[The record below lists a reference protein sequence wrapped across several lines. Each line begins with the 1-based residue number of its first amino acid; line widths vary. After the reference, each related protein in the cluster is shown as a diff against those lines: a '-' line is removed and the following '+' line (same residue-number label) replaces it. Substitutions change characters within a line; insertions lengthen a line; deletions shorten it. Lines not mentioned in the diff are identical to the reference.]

1 MAEKLWFS
9 QSIEGLFVRGLSKE
23 MTPALRARLEELGID
38 VSSIQPAYDN
48 DMVVKAIKLAGATLY
63 PQLQETEALRE
74 MGKIFMRGF
83 SGTLM
88 GGALVALMKVIG
100 PRRSLERM
108 ERNFRTGGNYVQ
120 SKFTSLGKGK
130 AQVWFN
136 DVTGIADFYAGI
148 IHRGG
153 EFAGA
158 KNMNVTY
165 GSPATEECT
174 FTVTW
179 DE

>member
-9 QSIEGLFVRGLSKE
+9 QSIEGLFVRGIGKE
-23 MTPALRARLEELGID
+23 MTPELRAQLKALGID
-38 VSSIQPAYDN
+38 LGSLQPAYDN
-48 DMVVKAIKLAGATLY
+48 EVVVKAIKLAGTTLF
-63 PQLQETEALRE
+63 PKLKEPEALRE
-74 MGKIFMRGF
+74 IGKIFMRGF
-83 SGTLM
+83 SDTLM
-88 GGALVALMKVIG
+88 GAALVQVMKVIG

-108 ERNFRTGGNYVQ
+108 ERNFRTGGNYVR

-136 DVTGIADFYAGI
+136 DVTGIPDFYAGI

-158 KNMNVTY
+158 KEMTVSY
-165 GSPATEECT
+165 DSPAREECT

-179 DE
+179 AE

>member
-9 QSIEGLFVRGLSKE
+9 QSIEGLFVRGIGKD
-23 MTPALRARLEELGID
+23 MTPELRAQLKALGID
-38 VSSIQPAYDN
+38 VASIQPAYEN
-48 DMVVKAIKLAGATLY
+48 DSVVKAIKLAAATLY
-63 PQLQETEALRE
+63 PAAPEREALRE
-74 MGKIFMRGF
+74 MGKLFMRGF
-83 SGTLM
+83 ADTLM
-88 GGALVALMKVIG
+88 GAALVGLMKVIG

-136 DVTGIADFYAGI
+136 DVTGIPDFYAGI

-158 KNMNVTY
+158 KNMNVTFD
-165 GSPATEECT
+165 SPAAEECT